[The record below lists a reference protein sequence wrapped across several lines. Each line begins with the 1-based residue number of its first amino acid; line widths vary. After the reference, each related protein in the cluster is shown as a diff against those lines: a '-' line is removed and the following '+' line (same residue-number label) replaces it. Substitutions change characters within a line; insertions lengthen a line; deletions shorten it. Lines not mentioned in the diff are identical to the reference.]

1 MSLFP
6 PNNVSGRASYIDRR
20 KEIIVNKQYLQELFD
35 VTGKVALISGA
46 TGGFGKAA
54 SKALAAAGAKV
65 MMTGRTAAKLEP
77 VAKEVAAQGG
87 QAAFLAGDPSVH
99 TDVTQI
105 VKGTVKAF
113 GGIDILITAAGVN
126 KPGFIQEQS
135 DDEWQMIMD
144 ANLKG
149 TYLFCKEVGKVMIEQ
164 RRGGKVILLGSVR
177 GDLGLSRYTGYCPS
191 KGAVH
196 LLAKTLA
203 CEWGPHKINVN
214 CIAPAVFRTE
224 LTQWI
229 YDDPVVH
236 KTFLSR
242 IPIGRLGEPEDFIGS
257 VIFLSSKA
265 SDWMTGSIVHV
276 DGGYAAG

>member
-1 MSLFP
+1 M
-6 PNNVSGRASYIDRR
+6 
-20 KEIIVNKQYLQELFD
+20 NKQYLQDLFN
-35 VTGKVALISGA
+35 VSGKVALITGA

-65 MMTGRTAAKLEP
+65 MLTGRTAAKLEP
-77 VAKEVAAQGG
+77 IAREIAAEGG
-87 QAAFLAGDPSVH
+87 QVAFLGGEIIIHD
-99 TDVTQI
+99 DVIRI
-105 VKGTVKAF
+105 VKGTAEAF
-113 GGIDILITAAGVN
+113 GGIDILVTAAGVN
-126 KPGFIQEQS
+126 KPGLIQEQS

-144 ANLKG
+144 ANVKG

-164 RRGGKVILLGSVR
+164 GRGGKVILLGSVR
-177 GDLGLSRYTGYCPS
+177 GDLGLNRYTGYCPS

-265 SDWMTGSIVHV
+265 SDWMTGSIIHV